1 MKRKL
6 LACMI
11 MLAAAITGSH
21 SQDQSVII
29 IERVH
34 IPKHPQE
41 PGPPQFILYASQ
53 GNFQLG
59 LGGFV
64 KLSGLFDFNGIL
76 GNSDFI
82 TYDIDVPSRA
92 PAEKRVL
99 FDAHQSRVFT
109 EMLGKVKDS
118 PLRIYLEADFYS
130 EGFMLHLQHAY
141 GQFKG
146 FLLGQTWTT
155 LMDLEAIP
163 FTIDPEGPN
172 SAVGFRTAMLRYGHK
187 LTKSLFI
194 TAAIEMPEVS
204 AGMSSH
210 FTMAPQYIPDF
221 ILTLKHSGKYGHLKA
236 GGIWRSMSFNDT
248 LHDHAFQVPGYGGAL
263 SGLLKAGKNAAFMFQ
278 FIYGKGISK
287 YIQDLYGTGL
297 DAVTIDQD
305 NVPEMAAVKAWG
317 YYVAFRYNWNPK
329 MYSTAIYG
337 FTEIDTGEAI
347 GRDAEYRNGQYAS
360 INLIR
365 DFSPLFSAG
374 IEYLWGQRTNFN
386 KEFGRANRINAMVQF
401 NF

>member
-6 LACMI
+6 LVCLLI
-11 MLAAAITGSH
+11 LAATLSGIH
-21 SQDQSVII
+21 SQDQTLVI
-29 IERVH
+29 IERVF

-41 PGPPQFILYASQ
+41 PGHPQFVLYAPQ
-53 GNFQLG
+53 GNLQLG
-59 LGGFV
+59 LGGYV
-64 KLSGLFDFNGIL
+64 NLSGLFDFNGIL
-76 GNSDFI
+76 NNHDFI
-82 TYDIDVPSRA
+82 TYDIAVPTTA
-92 PAEKRVL
+92 PAEKRIL
-99 FDAHQSRVFT
+99 FDAFQSRIFA
-109 EMLGKVKDS
+109 EILGQTNRS
-118 PLRIYLEADFYS
+118 PLRIYMEADFNS
-130 EGFMLHLQHAY
+130 PGHLLTLRHAY
-141 GQFKG
+141 GQYGG

-204 AGMSSH
+204 AGMSSP
-210 FTMAPQYIPDF
+210 FTLAPQYIPDI
-221 ILTLKHSGKYGHLKA
+221 ILTLKHSGTYGHLQA
-236 GGIWRSMSFNDT
+236 GGIWRSMSLNDT
-248 LHDHAFQVPGYGGAL
+248 LNKKTLPLPGYGGAF

-297 DAVTIDQD
+297 DAVTIDRD
-305 NVPEMAAVKAWG
+305 NVPEMAAVGSWG

-337 FTEIDTGEAI
+337 FTEVDTKKATGS
-347 GRDAEYRNGQYAS
+347 GAEYRNGQYAS
-360 INLIR
+360 VNLLC
-365 DFSPLFSAG
+365 DFSPMFSAG
-374 IEYLWGQRTNFN
+374 IEYLRGQRMNFN
-386 KEFGRANRINAMVQF
+386 NESGRANRFNAMIQF